1 LVNLSTPGLSAL
13 LLITLATAGEK
24 RLEIPLGLDSFMPV
38 PEANSLTPEKVAMG
52 RDLFSDRRLSR
63 DRTISCATCHDPK
76 RTFTDG
82 KPIAEGVSGRHGQ
95 RRVPAILNRGYGKSF
110 FWDGRIATLEEQ
122 VLQPIVSP
130 TEMDLTVEEV
140 VTRLRDDRRYSALTS
155 ESLAQA
161 LASYVRTILA
171 GGSPY
176 DRYIAGD
183 REALSDQARMGL
195 QIFRRKGNCASC
207 HLGPN
212 LTDECYHN
220 TGIAWR
226 EGRFADM
233 GRFIVTRRDQD
244 RGAFKTPT
252 LRQVAARAPYMHDG
266 SIASLE
272 EVVEYYDRG
281 GNRNPNL
288 DSELQPIGF
297 TGEEKQALVAF
308 LRSLSGVVRE
318 GM

>member
-1 LVNLSTPGLSAL
+1 MKLTGIMLAVLP
-13 LLITLATAGEK
+13 ITFAAAGDK
-24 RLEIPLGLDSFMPV
+24 RLEIPLGLDSFLPV
-38 PEANSLTPEKVAMG
+38 PELNPLTSEKVAMG
-52 RDLFSDRRLSR
+52 RDLFSDQRLSR
-63 DRTISCATCHDPK
+63 DGSISCASCHDPK
-76 RTFTDG
+76 RAFTDG
-82 KPIAEGVSGRHGQ
+82 KPVAEGASGHRGQ
-95 RRVPAILNRGYGKSF
+95 RRVPAIVNRGYGKSF

-122 VLQPIVSP
+122 VLQPILSP
-130 TEMDLTVEEV
+130 SEMDMTVEEALV
-140 VTRLRDDRRYSALTS
+140 RLRAEGRYSALTRDG
-155 ESLAQA
+155 LAQA

-183 REALSDQARMGL
+183 REALPEQARMGL

-212 LTDECYHN
+212 LTDERHHN

-226 EGRFADM
+226 DGRFADT
-233 GRFIVTRRDQD
+233 GRFIVTKRDHD
-244 RGAFKTPT
+244 MGAFKTPT
-252 LRQVAARAPYMHDG
+252 LRQVAARPPYMHDG
-266 SIASLE
+266 SIATLE

-288 DSELQPIGF
+288 DSELQPLGLS
-297 TGEEKQALVAF
+297 GEEKLALVKF

>member
-1 LVNLSTPGLSAL
+1 MAARESEAARIFLEAVEHHEPHQWADYDQEAAAGDPVLVERADGTPV
-13 LLITLATAGEK
+13 
-24 RLEIPLGLDSFMPV
+24 F
-38 PEANSLTPEKVAMG
+38 ANSEYVRLVGP
-52 RDLFSDRRLSR
+52 SD
-63 DRTISCATCHDPK
+63 P
-76 RTFTDG
+76 
-82 KPIAEGVSGRHGQ
+82 VSGLPSHPVSDEP
-95 RRVPAILNRGYGKSF
+95 RRA
-110 FWDGRIATLEEQ
+110 E
-122 VLQPIVSP
+122 
-130 TEMDLTVEEV
+130 
-140 VTRLRDDRRYSALTS
+140 LR
-155 ESLAQA
+155 
-161 LASYVRTILA
+161 A
-171 GGSPY
+171 GGVRVSQ
-176 DRYIAGD
+176 R
-183 REALSDQARMGL
+183 
-195 QIFRRKGNCASC
+195 
-207 HLGPN
+207 
-212 LTDECYHN
+212 
-220 TGIAWR
+220 IAWR
-226 EGRFADM
+226 DGRFADA

>member
-1 LVNLSTPGLSAL
+1 
-13 LLITLATAGEK
+13 
-24 RLEIPLGLDSFMPV
+24 
-38 PEANSLTPEKVAMG
+38 
-52 RDLFSDRRLSR
+52 
-63 DRTISCATCHDPK
+63 
-76 RTFTDG
+76 
-82 KPIAEGVSGRHGQ
+82 
-95 RRVPAILNRGYGKSF
+95 
-110 FWDGRIATLEEQ
+110 
-122 VLQPIVSP
+122 
-130 TEMDLTVEEV
+130 VEEAV
-140 VTRLRDDRRYSALTS
+140 ARLRDDRRYSALSS

-183 REALSDQARMGL
+183 REALPEQARMGL

-212 LTDECYHN
+212 LTDERYHN

-226 EGRFADM
+226 EGRFADT
-233 GRFIVTRRDQD
+233 GRFIVTRRDPD
-244 RGAFKTPT
+244 LGAFKTPT

-297 TGEEKQALVAF
+297 SGEEKQALVAF

>member
-1 LVNLSTPGLSAL
+1 V
-13 LLITLATAGEK
+13 
-24 RLEIPLGLDSFMPV
+24 
-38 PEANSLTPEKVAMG
+38 
-52 RDLFSDRRLSR
+52 
-63 DRTISCATCHDPK
+63 
-76 RTFTDG
+76 
-82 KPIAEGVSGRHGQ
+82 
-95 RRVPAILNRGYGKSF
+95 NRGYGKSF

-130 TEMDLTVEEV
+130 TEMDMTVEDALA
-140 VTRLRDDRRYSALTS
+140 RLRADGRYSALTR
-155 ESLAQA
+155 EGLAQA

-183 REALSDQARMGL
+183 REAMPEQARMGL
-195 QIFRRKGNCASC
+195 QIFRRKGNCGSC

-212 LTDECYHN
+212 LTDERYHN
-220 TGIAWR
+220 TGVAWR
-226 EGRFADM
+226 QERFADT
-233 GRFIVTRRDQD
+233 GRFMVTKRDQD

-252 LRQVAARAPYMHDG
+252 LRQIAARAPYMHDG
-266 SIASLE
+266 SIGSLE

-288 DSELQPIGF
+288 DSELQPLGLS
-297 TGEEKQALVAF
+297 GEEKQALIAF

>member
-1 LVNLSTPGLSAL
+1 MNLTRIVSAL
-13 LLITLATAGEK
+13 LLIAFAAEGDK
-24 RLEIPLGLDSFMPV
+24 RLDIPLGLDSFLPV
-38 PEANSLTPEKVAMG
+38 PESNPLTREKAEMG

-63 DRTISCATCHDPK
+63 DQTISCATCHDPK
-76 RTFTDG
+76 RAFTDG
-82 KPIAEGVSGRHGQ
+82 KPVAEGVSGRRGQ
-95 RRVPAILNRGYGKSF
+95 RRVPAIVNRGYGKSF

-130 TEMDLTVEEV
+130 TEMDMTVDDALA
-140 VTRLRDDRRYSALTS
+140 RLRADGRYSALTR
-155 ESLAQA
+155 EGLAQA

-183 REALSDQARMGL
+183 REALPEQARIGL
-195 QIFRRKGNCASC
+195 QIFRRKGNCGSC

-212 LTDECYHN
+212 LTDERYHN
-220 TGIAWR
+220 TGVAWR
-226 EGRFADM
+226 QERFADT
-233 GRFIVTRRDQD
+233 GRFIVTGRDQD

-266 SIASLE
+266 SIATLE

-288 DSELQPIGF
+288 DSELQPLGLSI
-297 TGEEKQALVAF
+297 EEKQALVAF
-308 LRSLSGVVRE
+308 LRSLSGLVQE

>member
-1 LVNLSTPGLSAL
+1 MG
-13 LLITLATAGEK
+13 GEK
-24 RLEIPLGLDSFMPV
+24 RLDIPLGLDSFMPV
-38 PEANSLTPEKVAMG
+38 PETNPLTPEKAAMG

-63 DRTISCATCHDPK
+63 DQTVSCATCHDPK
-76 RTFTDG
+76 HAFTDG
-82 KPIAEGVSGRHGQ
+82 KPVAEGVSGRHGE

-122 VLQPIVSP
+122 VLQPVLSP
-130 TEMDLTVEEV
+130 AEMDMTVEEALA
-140 VTRLRDDRRYSALTS
+140 RLRVDSRYSALTREDLS
-155 ESLAQA
+155 QA

-171 GGSPY
+171 GESPY
-176 DRYIAGD
+176 DRYIGGD
-183 REALSDQARMGL
+183 REALSEQARMGL
-195 QIFRRKGNCASC
+195 QLFRRKGNCASC

-212 LTDECYHN
+212 LTDERYHN

-226 EGRFADM
+226 EGRFTDA
-233 GRFIVTRRDQD
+233 GRFLATRREQD

-266 SIASLE
+266 SIGSLE
-272 EVVEYYDRG
+272 EVVEHYDRG

-288 DSELQPIGF
+288 DSELQPLGLSH
-297 TGEEKQALVAF
+297 EEKQALVAF

>member
-1 LVNLSTPGLSAL
+1 V
-13 LLITLATAGEK
+13 
-24 RLEIPLGLDSFMPV
+24 
-38 PEANSLTPEKVAMG
+38 
-52 RDLFSDRRLSR
+52 
-63 DRTISCATCHDPK
+63 
-76 RTFTDG
+76 
-82 KPIAEGVSGRHGQ
+82 
-95 RRVPAILNRGYGKSF
+95 NRGYGKSF
-110 FWDGRIATLEEQ
+110 FWDGRSASLEEQ

-130 TEMDLTVEEV
+130 IEMDLTVEEAV
-140 VTRLRDDRRYSALTS
+140 KRLRDDRRYSELTR

-183 REALSDQARMGL
+183 REALSEQARTGL
-195 QIFRRKGNCASC
+195 QIFRRKENCGSC

-212 LTDECYHN
+212 LTDERYHN

-226 EGRFADM
+226 EGRFADN
-233 GRFIVTRRDQD
+233 GRFIVSRRDQD
-244 RGAFKTPT
+244 LGAFKTPT
-252 LRQVAARAPYMHDG
+252 LRQVAARAPYMHDE

-272 EVVEYYDRG
+272 EVVEYYGRG

-288 DSELQPIGF
+288 DSELQPVRF
-297 TGEEKQALVAF
+297 SKEEKQALVAF
-308 LRSLSGVVRE
+308 LQSLSGVVRE